1 MRQRAC
7 KPGSVHPASWE
18 ARLCGHSSRPRLASG
33 LKQPTR
39 AASRN
44 QAHVPPL
51 FGLAPG
57 GVYRAGPVA
66 RTAVRSCR
74 TLSTLPV
81 RRQGGVLSV
90 ALSLIHFRPGAYSG
104 PPGVTRHRGS
114 MEPGLSSAF
123 FPLILSLSKDA
134 AARPSGSPYMGYCGL
149 GSNKESSLARHSP
162 SMIPSIR
169 SGRKRRWKA
178 ITDFSGSVTS

>member
-7 KPGSVHPASWE
+7 KPGSVLRRSFT
-18 ARLCGHSSRPRLASG
+18 RRRMCGHSSRPRFASG

-44 QAHVPPL
+44 QARVPPL

-81 RRQGGVLSV
+81 RRRGGVLSV
-90 ALSLIHFRPGAYSG
+90 ALSLTPAFAG

-114 MEPGLSSAF
+114 MEPGLSSPETNSA
-123 FPLILSLSKDA
+123 A
-134 AARPSGSPYMGYCGL
+134 AARPSGGACAPSHSGGRAGYCGR

-162 SMIPSIR
+162 SMTPSMR

-178 ITDFSGSVTS
+178 ITALSASVTS